1 MYEVV
6 MMTSQLGR
14 VGSSL
19 NTRPNAIAPHIKPPV
34 YKNKACLNVNC
45 RL

>member
-6 MMTSQLGR
+6 MMTDQFGKEE
-14 VGSSL
+14 SSL
-19 NTRPNAIAPHIKPPV
+19 KTKPKAIAPQIKPPV

-45 RL
+45 LL